1 MLERIKQ
8 SPVLRGLPPEVG
20 VISAIAFS
28 VALGFGI
35 VAPSIPIYAQSFGVT
50 ALLAGAVVSVF
61 ALMRFISAPAVGLF
75 IDRAGERRILTSGLI
90 IVAIS
95 SVMAGLA
102 ANYGQ
107 LLGLR
112 GIGGIGSSMF
122 TVSAMALMLKVVAA
136 NQRGRAAGA
145 FQAGF
150 LLGGVAGPAVGGI
163 VLAWSIRAPFFVYA
177 ATLILAAVVA
187 WRYLPADQP
196 RHTNAPPTDHP
207 PAPPHVDPTEAHN
220 ETEELAPA
228 DYPPAPPQDSPAE
241 TTEKTEEPAPAQH
254 PPAPP
259 QDDPAPVDPE
269 QASTTHGD
277 ENPADEA
284 ATLGQAL
291 RMRAYWAA
299 LAANLTNGFVTFGL
313 RSSLVPLFVIEGLRA
328 GASLAGF
335 GFLAAAATQAVLL
348 LPAGRLAD
356 ERGRRPALLIG
367 ASLTVLG
374 MMGLVVS
381 NSSWAFIA
389 AMAVSGLAAAFM
401 GSAPAAVAGDVVG
414 KSGKGIVIAVFQ
426 MTADLGA
433 IVGPLLAGLLADS
446 LGFGPAFAA
455 GMAVAT
461 LALIAA
467 AAMPETLYRARDRD

>member
-20 VISAIAFS
+20 VITAIAFS

-50 ALLAGAVVSVF
+50 ALLAGAVVSIF
-61 ALMRFISAPAVGLF
+61 ALMRLVSAPAVGLF
-75 IDRAGERRILTSGLI
+75 IDRIGERRVLTAGLI
-90 IVAIS
+90 IVAVS

-102 ANYGQ
+102 ATYGQ

-112 GIGGIGSSMF
+112 GVGGIGSSMF

-150 LLGGVAGPAVGGI
+150 VLGGVTGPAVGGI
-163 VLAWSIRAPFFVYA
+163 VLAWSVRAPFFVYA
-177 ATLILAAVVA
+177 ATLILAAAVA
-187 WRYLPADQP
+187 WRYLPADHP
-196 RHTNAPPTDHP
+196 RPSGQAPTGQ
-207 PAPPHVDPTEAHN
+207 APE
-220 ETEELAPA
+220 
-228 DYPPAPPQDSPAE
+228 PPQDGRTDGAD
-241 TTEKTEEPAPAQH
+241 KTEEPTPVDRPEVTGAERDQDPAD
-254 PPAPP
+254 APP
-259 QDDPAPVDPE
+259 
-269 QASTTHGD
+269 
-277 ENPADEA
+277 
-284 ATLGQAL
+284 TLGQAL

-313 RSSLVPLFVIEGLRA
+313 RSSLVPLFVIEGLHA

-335 GFLAAAATQAVLL
+335 GFLAAAATQAALL

-356 ERGRRPALLIG
+356 EGGRRPALLIG
-367 ASLTVLG
+367 SSLTVVG
-374 MMGLVVS
+374 MLGLVVS
-381 NSSWAFIA
+381 GSSWAFIA

-401 GSAPAAVAGDVVG
+401 GSAPAAVVGDVVG
-414 KSGKGIVIAVFQ
+414 KSGKGTVIAAFQ

-446 LGFGPAFAA
+446 FGFGPAFAA
-455 GMAVAT
+455 GVAVAT

-467 AAMPETLYRARDRD
+467 TAMPETLPGTRDRD